1 VVDDEKPNRG
11 IVETVRAVG
20 GLHATGATTPYLS
33 LFARRKGF
41 RKEDL
46 DRELYVKRSLGK
58 IRYVRTTVYV
68 LPEDMIATAFAATRM
83 MAEPASEAYSRFLG
97 ITEKQYR
104 EASERIMEILKGRNG
119 MSTRRIRGALRTSLN
134 VSPIVNLMCDQGSLI
149 RGAPEKGWKS
159 NLHTYHLFNE
169 YFPDVKLEE
178 IGEGDARKAVVRWYL
193 ASFGPVTENDVAWW
207 TGFPKSQVRHIVEDL
222 KNEIAYVDVSGL
234 GKTLHMLSKDK
245 TRLEL
250 TRREGKPS
258 SICCQALTLT

>member
-1 VVDDEKPNRG
+1 MSSDPDLLRVNRFVLKKQRLTDEKPNRS

-33 LFARRKGF
+33 LFARVKGF

-46 DRELYVKRSLGK
+46 DQELYVKRNLGK

-68 LPEDMIATAFAATRM
+68 LPKDMIAAAFAATRM
-83 MAEPASEAYSRFLG
+83 MAEPASEAYSKFLG

-104 EASERIMEILKGRNG
+104 EASERIAKILKGRNG
-119 MSTRRIRGALRTSLN
+119 MSTRKIKEALRTSLN
-134 VSPIVNLMCDQGSLI
+134 VSPIVNLMCDQGLLI

-169 YFPDVKLEE
+169 YFPDVKLGE
-178 IGEGDARKAVVRWYL
+178 ISEGDARKAVVRWYL

-207 TGFPKSQVRHIVEDL
+207 TGFPKSQVRHIVGDL
-222 KNEIAYVDVSGL
+222 ENEIAYVDVS
-234 GKTLHMLSKDK
+234 D
-245 TRLEL
+245 
-250 TRREGKPS
+250 
-258 SICCQALTLT
+258 